1 MEKVSKISII
11 ILIIFMINNVT
22 YLSIDYLN
30 IIYKYSSTARGI
42 YLFLIFPLN
51 LIGMI
56 LIILS
61 VYKFIMDFRNNL
73 LNLLIALLLFVYY
86 IYFYKW
92 W

>member
-1 MEKVSKISII
+1 
-11 ILIIFMINNVT
+11 MINNVT
-22 YLSIDYLN
+22 YLSIDYLD
-30 IIYKYSSTARGI
+30 IIYKYSSSTARGI

-61 VYKFIMDFRNNL
+61 IYKFIIDFRNNL
-73 LNLLIALLLFVYY
+73 LNLLIALLLFIYY

>member
-22 YLSIDYLN
+22 YLSIDYLD
-30 IIYKYSSTARGI
+30 IIYKYSSTGRGI

-61 VYKFIMDFRNNL
+61 IYKFIIDFRNNL
-73 LNLLIALLLFVYY
+73 LNLLIALLLFIYY

>member
-22 YLSIDYLN
+22 YLSINYLN
-30 IIYKYSSTARGI
+30 IIYNYSSTARGI

-61 VYKFIMDFRNNL
+61 IYKFIIDFRNNL
-73 LNLLIALLLFVYY
+73 LNLLIALLLFIYY